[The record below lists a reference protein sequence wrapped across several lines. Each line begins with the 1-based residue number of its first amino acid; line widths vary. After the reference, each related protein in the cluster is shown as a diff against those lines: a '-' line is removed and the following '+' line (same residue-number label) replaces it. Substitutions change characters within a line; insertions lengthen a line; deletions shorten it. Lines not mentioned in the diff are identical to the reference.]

1 MKKILEV
8 IELSKYFPIP
18 QNRFLEFL
26 SPQVLFNRDRTLTEP
41 EVFKAVNN
49 ISFTIYQGECVG
61 LVGESGSGKSTLLRM
76 ISRLLDPTL
85 GQIRFH
91 NTDIGLIS
99 STRFSQWEQRKN
111 IQVIFQ
117 DPSDSLNPA
126 MTALRSIA
134 EPLTQLGGMKNRK
147 EINAKVHE
155 LAQLVGLPRDL
166 LQRYPHQLSGGQ
178 KARVG
183 IARAIALSPDL
194 LLLDEPTTAL
204 DVSVQA
210 IILQLLDR
218 LRYQFNMSY
227 LFITHDLNL
236 VRLLSDRILVM
247 QQGQIVERG
256 TASEIFDQPQHEY
269 TKKLLGAIPKIQT
282 QTI

>member
-218 LRYQFNMSY
+218 LRHQFNMSY

-256 TASEIFDQPQHEY
+256 TASEIFHQPQHEY